1 MILRRGEEPEAW
13 RKFHGA
19 ELNEREEFGTTES
32 ISRGGTAANRGSK
45 QNFSTV
51 ISSVALSPFDSIR
64 FDSIP
69 SSKDR
74 LLLPLPEE
82 KRKGDEEER
91 EREREKRRRRRER
104 REDGSLKSLV
114 RFIYRE
120 KERRLSGDRFIE
132 QRPVSGS
139 ASD

>member
-91 EREREKRRRRRER
+91 ERERK
-104 REDGSLKSLV
+104 K
-114 RFIYRE
+114 E
-120 KERRLSGDRFIE
+120 KEEGEEGRRL
-132 QRPVSGS
+132 VKV
-139 ASD
+139 ASPIYLSREGKEA

>member
-1 MILRRGEEPEAW
+1 MILRRGEEREAW

-19 ELNEREEFGTTES
+19 ELNEKRKSLEEKHTITRKSREQTKFLDGY
-32 ISRGGTAANRGSK
+32 
-45 QNFSTV
+45 FV
-51 ISSVALSPFDSIR
+51 LSVR
-64 FDSIP
+64 FDSLRFHPLLERSTP
-69 SSKDR
+69 SRK
-74 LLLPLPEE
+74 
-82 KRKGDEEER
+82 KRERETTRR
-91 EREREKRRRRRER
+91 ERERE

>member
-1 MILRRGEEPEAW
+1 MILRRGEAREAR

-19 ELNEREEFGTTES
+19 ELNEGGKS
-32 ISRGGTAANRGSK
+32 SDGKSPSAAGANKISRRL
-45 QNFSTV
+45 FSP
-51 ISSVALSPFDSIR
+51 LSFPADSIR
-64 FDSIP
+64 SSPF
-69 SSKDR
+69 SKDR

-82 KRKGDEEER
+82 KETR
-91 EREREKRRRRRER
+91 R
-104 REDGSLKSLV
+104 REDGSLKSPV

>member
-1 MILRRGEEPEAW
+1 ME
-13 RKFHGA
+13 
-19 ELNEREEFGTTES
+19 ES
-32 ISRGGTAANRGSK
+32 ISRGSK

-51 ISSVALSPFDSIR
+51 IFSVVLSRR
-64 FDSIP
+64 FDSILSLLERSAP
-69 SSKDR
+69 SS
-74 LLLPLPEE
+74 PPG
-82 KRKGDEEER
+82 RKGDEEER
-91 EREREKRRRRRER
+91 RREEKR
-104 REDGSLKSLV
+104 REDGSLKSPV